1 LNYDLTIRC
10 STLYLLNTED
20 SLTPID
26 ILRIWHLRVLIRGR
40 TEVTIE
46 YVILNKLAF
55 FLEEIPSFELKLA
68 TKLRIGK
75 DDVFVTSLLDLELL
89 EVVGVPAFSY
99 MRVMVSFDD
108 LFK

>member
-1 LNYDLTIRC
+1 L
-10 STLYLLNTED
+10 S
-20 SLTPID
+20 
-26 ILRIWHLRVLIRGR
+26 RGR

-55 FLEEIPSFELKLA
+55 LLEEISSFELKFA